1 MLQYYNNPHKKG
13 LIMNDIQKLK
23 ALLENEVIP
32 DLESVIDS
40 IFQDIKEQGEVSLG
54 EKEELDELQE
64 MHKECREILVEIEAN
79 EMSQEEAKELL
90 DELLEIISA
99 D

>member
-1 MLQYYNNPHKKG
+1 MSN
-13 LIMNDIQKLK
+13 IQKLK
-23 ALLENEVIP
+23 ALLENEIIP

-64 MHKECREILVEIEAN
+64 MHKECREILIEIEAN
-79 EMSQEEAKELL
+79 EMEEDEAKELL
-90 DELLEIISA
+90 EELLEIVSR